1 MTLRLLPLLTAVII
15 PAAMAGSTPF
25 DGALA
30 EVIGN
35 NLSVRAEASRA
46 QIETENILGENTLEA
61 PELSFS
67 RVWGSRKEYGNK
79 WSLGVSQSFDWP
91 GVYAARREA
100 ARTARSASQ
109 YMLESTLLDLR
120 QEVRTLFID
129 IIHNTQLIEMQSELV
144 DHMNQMEAYYKKAA
158 EAGAETRLDYNK
170 TVIERIAVHRELH
183 TLEAQRSTLM
193 STLSTLN
200 GGKDIDGII
209 AKLGN
214 AYPITRVPES
224 IDKTVIMKRDPQY
237 AAALAGVEAAKSM
250 VKVEKRSRIPGFSIG
265 YEHESEG
272 DENFN
277 GFSIGLTL
285 PVWGR
290 GHQIK
295 ASTLEAEATL
305 MDAELALTR
314 RVAEMN
320 GDRKQ
325 LDTLRHIMDEYEPV
339 VNEKSNYELLHKAL
353 KAGQITFLT
362 YIEES
367 NYFIA
372 AKRDYLDTLYEY
384 NLILTRL
391 ARYE

>member
-25 DGALA
+25 DEALA

-144 DHMNQMEAYYKKAA
+144 DRMNQMEAYYKKAA

-183 TLEAQRSTLM
+183 TLEAQHSTLM

-272 DENFN
+272 DEDFN

-295 ASTLEAEATL
+295 ASTLEAEASL

>member
-25 DGALA
+25 DEALA

-144 DHMNQMEAYYKKAA
+144 DRMNQMEAYYKKAA

-295 ASTLEAEATL
+295 ASTLEAEASL
-305 MDAELALTR
+305 MDTELALTR

>member
-1 MTLRLLPLLTAVII
+1 
-15 PAAMAGSTPF
+15 MAGSTPF
-25 DGALA
+25 DEALA

-61 PELSFS
+61 PEVSFS

-129 IIHNTQLIEMQSELV
+129 IIHNTQLIEMQTELV
-144 DHMNQMEAYYKKAA
+144 DRMNQMEAYYKKAA

-295 ASTLEAEATL
+295 ASTLEAEASL

>member
-25 DGALA
+25 DEALA

-61 PELSFS
+61 PDVSFS

-129 IIHNTQLIEMQSELV
+129 IIHNTQLIEMQTELV
-144 DHMNQMEAYYKKAA
+144 DRMNQMEAYYKKAA

-295 ASTLEAEATL
+295 ASTLEAEASL

>member
-25 DGALA
+25 DEALA

-61 PELSFS
+61 PEVSFS

-129 IIHNTQLIEMQSELV
+129 IIHNTQLIEMQTELV
-144 DHMNQMEAYYKKAA
+144 DRMNQMEAYYKKAA

-237 AAALAGVEAAKSM
+237 AAALAGVAAAKSM

-295 ASTLEAEATL
+295 ASTLEAEASL

>member
-25 DGALA
+25 DEALA

-144 DHMNQMEAYYKKAA
+144 DRMNQMEAYYKKAA

>member
-25 DGALA
+25 DEALA

-61 PELSFS
+61 PEVSFS
-67 RVWGSRKEYGNK
+67 RVWGSRTEYGNK

-129 IIHNTQLIEMQSELV
+129 IIHNTQLIEMQTELV
-144 DHMNQMEAYYKKAA
+144 DRMNQMEAYYKKAA

-295 ASTLEAEATL
+295 ASTLEAEASL

>member
-25 DGALA
+25 DEALA

-144 DHMNQMEAYYKKAA
+144 DRMNQMEAYYKKAA

-295 ASTLEAEATL
+295 ASTLEAEASL

>member
-1 MTLRLLPLLTAVII
+1 MTFRLLPLLTAVII

-25 DGALA
+25 DEALA

-144 DHMNQMEAYYKKAA
+144 DRMNQMEAYYKKAA

-285 PVWGR
+285 PVWGL

-295 ASTLEAEATL
+295 ASTLEAEASL

-339 VNEKSNYELLHKAL
+339 VNERSNYELLHKAL
-353 KAGQITFLT
+353 KAGQITLFT

>member
-25 DGALA
+25 DEALA

-61 PELSFS
+61 PEVSFS

-129 IIHNTQLIEMQSELV
+129 IIHNTQLIEIQTELV
-144 DHMNQMEAYYKKAA
+144 DRMNQMEAYYKKAA

-295 ASTLEAEATL
+295 ASTLEAEASL

>member
-25 DGALA
+25 DEALA

-61 PELSFS
+61 PEVSFS

-129 IIHNTQLIEMQSELV
+129 IIHNTQLIEMQTELV
-144 DHMNQMEAYYKKAA
+144 DRMNQMEAYYKKAA

-237 AAALAGVEAAKSM
+237 AAALAGVEAAISM

-295 ASTLEAEATL
+295 ASTLEAEASL

>member
-1 MTLRLLPLLTAVII
+1 MTFRLLPLLTAVII

-25 DGALA
+25 DEALA

-144 DHMNQMEAYYKKAA
+144 DRMNQMEAYYKKAA

-285 PVWGR
+285 PVWGL

-295 ASTLEAEATL
+295 ASTLEAEASL

-339 VNEKSNYELLHKAL
+339 VNERSNYELLHKAL
-353 KAGQITFLT
+353 KAGQITFFT

>member
-25 DGALA
+25 DEALA

-61 PELSFS
+61 PEVSFS

-129 IIHNTQLIEMQSELV
+129 IIHNTQLIEMQTELV
-144 DHMNQMEAYYKKAA
+144 DRMNQMEAYYKKAA
-158 EAGAETRLDYNK
+158 EAGAETRLDYNQ
-170 TVIERIAVHRELH
+170 TAIERIAVHRELH

-295 ASTLEAEATL
+295 ASTLEAEASL

>member
-144 DHMNQMEAYYKKAA
+144 DRMNQMEAYYKKAA

>member
-1 MTLRLLPLLTAVII
+1 M
-15 PAAMAGSTPF
+15 
-25 DGALA
+25 
-30 EVIGN
+30 
-35 NLSVRAEASRA
+35 
-46 QIETENILGENTLEA
+46 
-61 PELSFS
+61 SFS

-129 IIHNTQLIEMQSELV
+129 IIHNTQLIEMQTELV
-144 DHMNQMEAYYKKAA
+144 DRMNQMEAYYKKAA

-295 ASTLEAEATL
+295 ASTLEAEASL

>member
-25 DGALA
+25 DEALA

-144 DHMNQMEAYYKKAA
+144 DRMNQMEAYYKKAA

-183 TLEAQRSTLM
+183 TLEAQHSTLM

-272 DENFN
+272 DEDFN

-295 ASTLEAEATL
+295 ASTLEAEASL

-384 NLILTRL
+384 NLLLTRL

>member
-25 DGALA
+25 DEALA

-61 PELSFS
+61 PEVSFS

-129 IIHNTQLIEMQSELV
+129 IIHNTQLIEMQTELV
-144 DHMNQMEAYYKKAA
+144 DRMNQMEAYYKKAA

-295 ASTLEAEATL
+295 ASTLEAEASL

-367 NYFIA
+367 NYFIV